1 MKQERQA
8 QKNTMNRLKEKAG
21 ETIELQVQLKNQTR
35 AIELLE
41 VKEKQVED
49 LNKVSKVDTDDE
61 RGS

>member
-1 MKQERQA
+1 
-8 QKNTMNRLKEKAG
+8 MNRLKEKAG